1 MYEPLVITQGT
12 QPAATPVVPT
22 LPAGA
27 VVTIDFGFNGTNL
40 TQVGATRTALF
51 QGRCVNGL
59 RGSIFGQV
67 SFCNGTAVLPGRA
80 AGRGGRAP
88 WSFRRRARPR
98 RQPGWPVPTTRNFNM
113 IDQDQSDNVTTQY
126 LLTADGQTAQF
137 NAANQAALAGATT
150 INNGSDNALL
160 DAFLDPTLGCTP
172 FTAPDLSQAGTAGT
186 SQALDELSAAK
197 NQTAPIA
204 LVPENDEMTLVNN
217 AFSVTKTNLYRS
229 NVGQPPVSAANDAA
243 DSPANYCQNMV
254 NVQTAFL
261 NANQALLATGTS
273 PVPGV
278 GNNLLT
284 FLANRLNM
292 SFTNLNCQNFGLTD
306 PVTVTLDGNG
316 VATAATFNVTQQK
329 ATATTPRAPA

>member
-1 MYEPLVITQGT
+1 
-12 QPAATPVVPT
+12 
-22 LPAGA
+22 
-27 VVTIDFGFNGTNL
+27 
-40 TQVGATRTALF
+40 
-51 QGRCVNGL
+51 
-59 RGSIFGQV
+59 
-67 SFCNGTAVLPGRA
+67 
-80 AGRGGRAP
+80 
-88 WSFRRRARPR
+88 
-98 RQPGWPVPTTRNFNM
+98 M

-126 LLTADGQTAQF
+126 LLNGNGQTAQD
-137 NAANQAALAGATT
+137 NAANTAAMANATV

-172 FTAPDLSQAGTAGT
+172 YTAPDLSNGGTPGT

-217 AFSVTKTNLYRS
+217 AFSAAKTNLYRAE
-229 NVGQPPVSAANDAA
+229 VGQGPVSAANDAA

-261 NANQALLATGTS
+261 QANQALLAGGTS

-278 GNNLLT
+278 GNNLFT
-284 FLANRLNM
+284 FMANRLNM
-292 SFTNLNCQNFGLTD
+292 SFTNLNCRSFGLTS

-316 VATAATFNVTQQK
+316 VATSATINATQQ
-329 ATATTPRAPA
+329 AAASMAGPAAANPAAPATPKRGRNPARM